1 MITSK
6 MFILGFVFGL
16 VTGLV
21 AGIVIALIIFL
32 LCMACKLNNNTDTKN
47 TKEEEFIHTCED
59 RF

>member
-1 MITSK
+1 

-21 AGIVIALIIFL
+21 VGIVIALIIFL
-32 LCMACKLNNNTDTKN
+32 LCMACKLNNNTDKKN